1 MKTVLKLTNSLL
13 CFSVFLFTLVDCD
26 KKDLDKIMIP
36 VIIEQGN
43 LYGGGEEGL
52 VKQNI
57 VITNLSEWNAL
68 TQKMN
73 IVNESLSINTDI
85 DFNKYQVIAVFDEI
99 KHNDGWSIDITEVR
113 EYDDNII
120 VSIYNLKKG
129 DLTTVITQP
138 YQIVKVPTSNKKI
151 TF

>member
-1 MKTVLKLTNSLL
+1 
-13 CFSVFLFTLVDCD
+13 
-26 KKDLDKIMIP
+26 MIP